1 VPYSQACIRVET
13 LALFDIRHSTGNIV
27 SVHIGV
33 EVELSVYIGTETQE
47 TKENLINTVR
57 KIFRKNTLYML
68 EQRLLYHLVTRY
80 TSLFIASLVS
90 IK

>member
-1 VPYSQACIRVET
+1 MPYSQACIRVET

-47 TKENLINTVR
+47 TKENVINTVR
-57 KIFRKNTLYML
+57 KIFCKKHIVYAETAFTL
-68 EQRLLYHLVTRY
+68 
-80 TSLFIASLVS
+80 S
-90 IK
+90 ISHTIYLIVYC